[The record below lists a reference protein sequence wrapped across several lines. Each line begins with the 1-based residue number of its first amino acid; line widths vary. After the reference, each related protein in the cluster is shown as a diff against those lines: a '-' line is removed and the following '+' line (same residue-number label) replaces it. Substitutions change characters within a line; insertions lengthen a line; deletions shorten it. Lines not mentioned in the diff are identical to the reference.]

1 MFVRRDENGICFIA
15 IWVDDSL
22 MIGDTKAIDKTIEE
36 LQNEG
41 FSLKIEGALSD
52 YLSCEIKIDREQKRG
67 WIHQPHLIKKL
78 EDRFGDMVKGILSH
92 KTPGL
97 PNHVIV

>member
-1 MFVRRDENGICFIA
+1 
-15 IWVDDSL
+15 

-52 YLSCEIKIDREQKRG
+52 YLSCEIKID
-67 WIHQPHLIKKL
+67 
-78 EDRFGDMVKGILSH
+78 
-92 KTPGL
+92 
-97 PNHVIV
+97 